1 MKSKPSKNVFQDLGF
16 PGEEADNLR
25 IRSALMVE
33 ITEHIRQ
40 AELTQKAAA
49 ELLGVAQPRISDITR
64 GRIEVFSID
73 TLIAMLSRLGVK
85 TSIRIGNKRVAWT
98 LRLNGTNTL
107 LTAI

>member
-1 MKSKPSKNVFQDLGF
+1 MKSKPSKNVFKDLGF
-16 PGEEADNLR
+16 TAEEAANLR
-25 IRSALMVE
+25 IRSALMIE

-49 ELLGVAQPRISDITR
+49 QLLGVAQPRISDITR

-85 TSIRIGNKRVAWT
+85 TSIRVGNKNVA
-98 LRLNGTNTL
+98 
-107 LTAI
+107 

>member
-1 MKSKPSKNVFQDLGF
+1 MKSKPSKNIFKDLGF
-16 PGEEADNLR
+16 TAEEADNLR
-25 IRSALMVE
+25 IRSALMIE

-49 ELLGVAQPRISDITR
+49 QLLGVAQPRISDIIR

-85 TSIRIGNKRVAWT
+85 TSIRVGSKRVA
-98 LRLNGTNTL
+98 
-107 LTAI
+107 